1 MCSLCQSDLKGG
13 RIRDHLLC
21 EQHCKSILHK
31 LKKEKLFEKI
41 RTNMKIQKED
51 QFDIKMKKKHG
62 GGNRFGGGVWGG
74 YSGGQGGYGSVGV
87 GDYGSVGTIGHGR
100 VGTSGY
106 GSVGAGGYGA
116 GYGRG

>member
-1 MCSLCQSDLKGG
+1 MCSLCKSDLKGG

-21 EQHCKSILHK
+21 EQHCKSIIHK

-41 RTNMKIQKED
+41 RTNMKIQKEE

-62 GGNRFGGGVWGG
+62 GGNRFGGGGLEG
-74 YSGGQGGYGSVGV
+74 YSGGQGWGGPYGELVGEYASVGGV
-87 GDYGSVGTIGHGR
+87 
-100 VGTSGY
+100 
-106 GSVGAGGYGA
+106 GYGA